1 MMRNWLTRVM
11 AGRNGAD
18 NLARMCSHG
27 AFILAIIAILG
38 GDSWVGYLWYP
49 ALVLYVYS
57 MFRMFSRNLYQRQQE
72 NARYLEKT
80 AGIRNWFNLKRTQ
93 FRQRRDYAFFSCPNC
108 KATVR
113 VPKGK
118 GTVSITCPK
127 CREKFTRK
135 S

>member
-1 MMRNWLTRVM
+1 MRNWLARVM

-18 NLARMCSHG
+18 HLARMCSHL
-27 AFILAIIAILG
+27 AFILAILSIFG
-38 GDSWVGYLWYP
+38 GESWLGYLWYP
-49 ALVLYVYS
+49 ALIFYFYS

-72 NARYLEKT
+72 NTRYLEKT
-80 AGIRNWFNLKRTQ
+80 AGIRNWFGLQKTR
-93 FRQRRDYAFFSCPNC
+93 FRQRKDYVFFSCPNC

-118 GTVSITCPK
+118 GTVNITCPK
-127 CREKFTRK
+127 CREKFTKK